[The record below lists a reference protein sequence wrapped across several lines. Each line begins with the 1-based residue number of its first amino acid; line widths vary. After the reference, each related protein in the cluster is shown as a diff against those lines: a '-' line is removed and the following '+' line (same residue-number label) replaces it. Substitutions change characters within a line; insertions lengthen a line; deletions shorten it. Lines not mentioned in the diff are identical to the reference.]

1 MIYTIFFFIC
11 INMNLKRRRELQK
24 EVENTRKDAETLE
37 MLVDEF
43 RENDSIDI
51 IEQKLQKVRERE
63 NELSRQLEI
72 FDHLYENYICHIIK
86 CLEDEKKQVLRNMQ
100 YLNKHPDILKSLV
113 EEIKSKEDRF
123 RESLCC
129 I

>member
-1 MIYTIFFFIC
+1 
-11 INMNLKRRRELQK
+11 MNLKRRRELQK
-24 EVENTRKDAETLE
+24 EVESTKKDAETLE
-37 MLVDEF
+37 MLVEEF
-43 RENDSIDI
+43 KENDSIDM
-51 IEQKLQKVRERE
+51 IEQKLQSVRERE
-63 NELSRQLEI
+63 NELSQQLEI

-113 EEIKSKEDRF
+113 QEIKTKENRF